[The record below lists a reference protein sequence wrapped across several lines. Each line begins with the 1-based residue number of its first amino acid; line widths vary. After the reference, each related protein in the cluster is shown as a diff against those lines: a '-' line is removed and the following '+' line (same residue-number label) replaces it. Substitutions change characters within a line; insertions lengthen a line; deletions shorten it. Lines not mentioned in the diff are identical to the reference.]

1 MCLQFF
7 VYTSVYP
14 FTAPA
19 KSPTLELNLITFN
32 PKTIMLNT
40 LFDWFDNIQ
49 LYFIRLIKLY
59 HVQTLKDKGIIW
71 SIGLLIMTLLVVWL
85 ILGYLWSRE
94 PAHFNVSEQ
103 TQLTIEKINSKAG
116 KHYKKVVGAMTTA
129 TVIHITETLLNKP
142 GGYLSNDVM
151 PPGVL
156 LDNIPNWE
164 HGVLVQVRDMA
175 RVLRNDFSMAQSTST
190 EDKDLSLAEPA
201 FNNDSKKWMWP
212 SSESKYQDGINYLY
226 GYLGRIVDA
235 EKQNAQFFARAD
247 NLVDWLQVVGKR
259 LGSLSQRLSASVG
272 QERVNT
278 DLAGDAQAQQATYS
292 PDNLVV
298 KTSWFEIDDI
308 FYEARGTAWALV
320 HLLYAI
326 EHDFNPVLK
335 KKNAQLSLRQIIREL
350 EATQDSIWSPVIL
363 NGSGFGMTA
372 NHSLVMASY
381 ISRANTAIIDLK
393 RLLKDG

>member
-1 MCLQFF
+1 
-7 VYTSVYP
+7 
-14 FTAPA
+14 
-19 KSPTLELNLITFN
+19 
-32 PKTIMLNT
+32 MLNI

-49 LYFIRLIKLY
+49 QYLIRLIKLY
-59 HVQTLKDKGIIW
+59 QVKNLKEKGIIW
-71 SIGLLIMTLLVVWL
+71 SVGLLIMTLLVVWL
-85 ILGYLWSRE
+85 VLGFLWSRE
-94 PAHFNVSEQ
+94 PSIFNVREK
-103 TQLTIEKINSKAG
+103 TQLVIDKVNEQSG
-116 KHYKKVVGAMTTA
+116 KQYNKVVGATTTA
-129 TVIHITETLLNKP
+129 TLISVTETLLNKP

-151 PPGVL
+151 PPGIF

-164 HGVLVQVRDMA
+164 YGVLVQVRDMA

-201 FNNDSKKWMWP
+201 FNNDSEKWLWP
-212 SSESKYQDGINYLY
+212 ASESKYQEGINYLY
-226 GYLGRIVDA
+226 GYLGRLLDT

-247 NLVDWLQVVGKR
+247 NLVDWLQVVEKR

-272 QERVNT
+272 QERINT
-278 DLAGDAQAQQATYS
+278 DLAGDAQAQQATHS

-298 KTSWFEIDDI
+298 KTSWFEIDDV
-308 FYEARGTAWALV
+308 FYEARGTSWALV
-320 HLLYAI
+320 YLLYAI
-326 EHDFNPVLK
+326 EHDFKSVLK
-335 KKNAQLSLRQIIREL
+335 KKNARLSILQIIREL
-350 EATQDSIWSPVIL
+350 EATQASVWSPIIL